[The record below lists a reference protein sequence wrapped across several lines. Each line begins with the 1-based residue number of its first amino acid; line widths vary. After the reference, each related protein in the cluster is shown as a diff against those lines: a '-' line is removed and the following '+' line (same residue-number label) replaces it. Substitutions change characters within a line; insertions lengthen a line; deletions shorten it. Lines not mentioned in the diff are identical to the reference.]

1 MDVKTLMAAG
11 IFALSPIGIT
21 LGAGAVDPTEL
32 GPQSDPVKSLI
43 DDGGSDGGSSGGGG
57 GSSSIELCPTTGI
70 WDQGV
75 IDTGVLTLWDTEPLY
90 LLAGHNTD
98 GWDWIDTVPNG
109 TIVEVTCG
117 AATGTY
123 EVYDHKWQSGDG
135 GGPYPGWFYDGAD
148 LALQTCTG
156 LNGEANGLGW
166 SLLREVD

>member
-1 MDVKTLMAAG
+1 MDVKSLMAAG
-11 IFALSPIGIT
+11 IFSLSPIGIT
-21 LGAGAVDPTEL
+21 FGAGAVDPTEL
-32 GPQSDPVKSLI
+32 GPQSDPVKSWI
-43 DDGGSDGGSSGGGG
+43 GSDDGGDGGSSGEGGG
-57 GSSSIELCPTTGI
+57 IELCPTTALG
-70 WDQGV
+70 DQGV
-75 IDTGVLTLWDTEPLY
+75 IDTGVLTLWDTSPLY

-109 TIVEVTCG
+109 TLVEVTCG
-117 AATGTY
+117 PASGTY